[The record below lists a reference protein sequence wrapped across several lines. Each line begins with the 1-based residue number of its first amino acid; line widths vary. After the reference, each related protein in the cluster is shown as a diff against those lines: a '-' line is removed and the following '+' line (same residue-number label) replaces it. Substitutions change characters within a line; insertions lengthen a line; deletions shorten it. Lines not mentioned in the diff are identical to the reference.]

1 MRWLGILVRIIGWL
15 LTPLVA
21 WAASFYGAWLLL
33 QGEGQFENPR
43 YALYAAFAA
52 ALVAGILLMLAWMQL
67 LRRSPRLRH
76 SLHVDREGLPV
87 LDESAEAEAAE
98 ADAEEAEAA
107 GRSGEGGQGG
117 AQL

>member
-1 MRWLGILVRIIGWL
+1 MRWLGILTRVIGWL

-33 QGEGQFENPR
+33 TLEGQFASAR
-43 YALYAAFAA
+43 RAVYAAFALS
-52 ALVAGILLMLAWMQL
+52 LVAGVTVLLLWMQL

-87 LDESAEAEAAE
+87 IDETPEPAPGPTTPPG
-98 ADAEEAEAA
+98 EE
-107 GRSGEGGQGG
+107 QTK
-117 AQL
+117 

>member
-1 MRWLGILVRIIGWL
+1 MRWLGILARLIGWL

-33 QGEGQFENPR
+33 EFQGRFENPR
-43 YALYAAFAA
+43 HAVYTAFGA
-52 ALVAGILLMLAWMQL
+52 ALVSAVALMFGWIQL

-87 LDESAEAEAAE
+87 LDEAEIERSEAK
-98 ADAEEAEAA
+98 EEATTAED
-107 GRSGEGGQGG
+107 EP
-117 AQL
+117 